1 MTQTSTSQ
9 KPELQTL
16 IPIVTIKEG
25 RVVANSRDVA
35 EAFGKQHAHVLRA
48 IDDLDCS
55 PQFRASNFGLTV
67 VREKVGATFRELR
80 AFDLTRDGFVFLV
93 MGFTGRE
100 AARFKEA
107 YIAAFNAMED
117 ELRRMG
123 VPLPHEDEGLQM
135 FGLAPRLADL
145 ALRSVSIA
153 ERLAGPEAG
162 LRMWSYHKLPSL
174 KRHTVQALAG
184 TARDDGHG
192 CLAHLLRFAAGPQ
205 VSVGSRLDTALHDTV
220 AARAV
225 RSFGILAEAP
235 GRPGFVAVADRH
247 PFLEQVFAET
257 QWIGAWAGALASLPG
272 AQRSGRKLTFDG
284 KQSTAVLLPR
294 DLILQQRYPRAQ

>member
-1 MTQTSTSQ
+1 MTQVTTSQ
-9 KPELQTL
+9 NIEPKTL
-16 IPIVTIKEG
+16 VPIVTIKNG
-25 RVVANSRDVA
+25 RVVASSRDVA
-35 EAFGKQHAHVLRA
+35 EAFGKLHKNVLQA
-48 IDDLDCS
+48 IDEVECS
-55 PQFRASNFGLTV
+55 PEFAGLNFQPSTYRDTTG
-67 VREKVGATFRELR
+67 RELR
-80 AFDLTRDGFVFLV
+80 CFDLTRDGFVFLV
-93 MGFTGRE
+93 MGFTGRD

-107 YIAAFNAMED
+107 YIAAFNAMEE

-123 VPLPHEDEGLQM
+123 IPLAHEDEGLQM

-145 ALRSVSIA
+145 ALRSISIA

-162 LRMWSYHKLPSL
+162 LRMWGYHKLPSL

-205 VSVGSRLDTALHDTV
+205 VSVGSRLDTALHDGV
-220 AARAV
+220 AARAI
-225 RSFGILAEAP
+225 RSFGLLAEAT

-294 DLILQQRYPRAQ
+294 DLILKQRYPRTQ

>member
-1 MTQTSTSQ
+1 MSQTSTYQ
-9 KPELQTL
+9 QTEPKSL
-16 IPIVTIKEG
+16 IPIVTIKDG
-25 RVVANSRDVA
+25 RVVANSRNVA
-35 EAFGKQHAHVLRA
+35 EAFEKRHADVLRS
-48 IDDLDCS
+48 IDALDCS
-55 PQFRASNFGLTV
+55 PEFTQRNFALSEY
-67 VREKVGATFRELR
+67 RDATGRPLR
-80 AFDLTRDGFVFLV
+80 SFDLTRDGFVFLV

-123 VPLPHEDEGLQM
+123 IPLAHEDEGLQM
-135 FGLAPRLADL
+135 FGYAPRLADL
-145 ALRSVSIA
+145 ALRSISIA

-192 CLAHLLRFAAGPQ
+192 CLAHLLRFAASPQ
-205 VSVGSRLDTALHDTV
+205 VSVGSKLDMALHDAV

-235 GRPGFVAVADRH
+235 SRPGFVAIADRH

-272 AQRSGRKLTFDG
+272 AQRSGRKLTFDS

-294 DLILQQRYPRAQ
+294 DLILQQRYSRTQ

>member
-1 MTQTSTSQ
+1 MTQATTIQ
-9 KPELQTL
+9 QTEPQTL

-35 EAFGKQHAHVLRA
+35 EAFGKLHKNVLQA
-48 IDDLDCS
+48 IDTIDCS
-55 PQFRASNFGLTV
+55 PEFNRLNFQPVDYLD
-67 VREKVGATFRELR
+67 EKGERRR

-123 VPLPHEDEGLQM
+123 VPLAHEDEGLQM

-153 ERLAGPEAG
+153 ERLAGPAAG
-162 LRMWSYHKLPSL
+162 IRMWDYHKFPSL

-205 VSVGSRLDTALHDTV
+205 VSIGSKLDTALHDGV
-220 AARAV
+220 AARAI
-225 RSFGILAEAP
+225 RSFGLLAEAP

-247 PFLEQVFAET
+247 PLLEQVFAET

-294 DLILQQRYPRAQ
+294 DLILQQRYPRTQ